1 MKTVADIVGSYQKA
15 WYNVDGLMIK
25 EVQSLT
31 DEKILQILLTA
42 NGRDIVVKEQTSDDT
57 LDGQAFEYIGKE
69 DTSFDWWPYFE

>member
-1 MKTVADIVGSYQKA
+1 MKTVADIVVLYQKA
-15 WYNVDGLMIK
+15 WHSVDWLMIK

-42 NGRDIVVKEQTSDDT
+42 NGRDIVVKEQVGDGVY
-57 LDGQAFEYIGKE
+57 DGQGFEYIGKE

>member
-42 NGRDIVVKEQTSDDT
+42 NGRDIVVKEQVGDGVY
-57 LDGQAFEYIGKE
+57 DGQAFEYIGKE